1 MGGKIPCN
9 KMIPQ
14 TGDVT
19 TENTVS
25 HCQDANLEPR
35 HGVQLVH
42 LLGLVVAQEGQ
53 VALGTFIGKVTV
65 LATLKA
71 GNFIQ
76 CLKPMRPSIT
86 HWVHSVVILSVWHE
100 CLPRLRH
107 LLVPQLL
114 GHLAAVA
121 DLVPHLTAVVAGNN
135 HLLPQ
140 LGVHVWRSWQ
150 FKPGVSIR
158 TA

>member
-86 HWVHSVVILSVWHE
+86 LKILI
-100 CLPRLRH
+100 
-107 LLVPQLL
+107 
-114 GHLAAVA
+114 
-121 DLVPHLTAVVAGNN
+121 
-135 HLLPQ
+135 
-140 LGVHVWRSWQ
+140 
-150 FKPGVSIR
+150 FKN
-158 TA
+158 